1 MIDLLKEIPEKTG
14 VYFFLDNEDRII
26 YIGKAVNLK
35 RRVTDHFRKGQMKV
49 FKKVKLKS
57 REAPIAVTTW
67 DLQTKHIENLP
78 SIIYNK
84 QRKKK
89 TRIRK
94 FTSKIKYIITGSEDE
109 ALTLEGCL
117 ISAFRPE
124 LNKQVWRYPFIEVT
138 IGEEIP
144 RVLTIYQSLL
154 PESYIFG
161 PFNIASDIDIAIEG
175 FLAVIPICNSL
186 LAITPGGKYPVSCIR
201 HQINRCLAPCK
212 NGDFDPQQYNKHV
225 KEFIFEL
232 ENNGEQVIKRLEEMM
247 QKEIAV
253 ENFEGAAKFRDRIN
267 AIRKLFASK
276 AMPSLLQKY
285 YTEIKEIIGEKF
297 HYNDILNNIMKNN
310 KY

>member
-1 MIDLLKEIPEKTG
+1 MIDLIKEFPEETG

-49 FKKVKLKS
+49 FKKVNQKT
-57 REAPIAVTTW
+57 REAPIAATMW
-67 DLQTKHIENLP
+67 DLQTKHIKNLP

-94 FTSKIKYIITGSEDE
+94 LTKKIKYIITGNDDE
-109 ALTLEGCL
+109 AQTLEGCL

-124 LNKQVWRYPFIEVT
+124 LNKAIWRYPFIEVT

-161 PFNIASDIDIAIEG
+161 PFNIASDLDVAIDG
-175 FLAVIPICNSL
+175 FLTVIPICSSL
-186 LAITPGGKYPVSCIR
+186 HTITPGGRHPVSCIR

-212 NGDFDPQQYNKHV
+212 NDDFDSQQYKEHV
-225 KEFIFEL
+225 KEFIAEL
-232 ENNGEQVIKRLEEMM
+232 ENNGKRVIKRLEEMM
-247 QKEIAV
+247 QKEIAI
-253 ENFEGAAKFRDRIN
+253 ENYEGAAKFRDRIN

-285 YTEIKEIIGEKF
+285 YSEIKEIIGEKY
-297 HYNDILNNIMKNN
+297 HYNDILKKIMMNN

>member
-1 MIDLLKEIPEKTG
+1 MIDLIKEIPEKTG
-14 VYFFLDNEDRII
+14 VYFFLDNEERII

-35 RRVTDHFRKGQMKV
+35 RRITDHFRKGQMKV
-49 FKKVKLKS
+49 FKKVIQKT

-67 DLQTKHIENLP
+67 DLQIKHIENLP

-94 FTSKIKYIITGSEDE
+94 FTKNIKYIITGNEDE

-161 PFNIASDIDIAIEG
+161 PFNIASDIDVAVDG
-175 FLAVIPICNSL
+175 FLTVIPICNSL
-186 LAITPGGKYPVSCIR
+186 LTITPGGRYPVSCIR

-212 NGDFDPQQYNKHV
+212 NGNFDPRQYKKHV
-225 KEFIFEL
+225 KEFITEL
-232 ENNGEQVIKRLEEMM
+232 EKNGENVIKQLEKIM
-247 QKEIAV
+247 QEEIAV
-253 ENFEGAAKFRDRIN
+253 ENFEGAAKFRNRIN
-267 AIRKLFASK
+267 AIRNLFASK

-285 YTEIKEIIGEKF
+285 HSEIKEIIGE
-297 HYNDILNNIMKNN
+297 HYYYNDILKNIMMNN